1 MVHVSGGLSGAVPEL
16 RLDGVSVRQGRRLVV
31 EDLTWAHAAGRI
43 AWLVGENGT
52 GKSSLLRVMA
62 GRARPSAG
70 TVTLRDPAGRT
81 RERIYYKPAMRLPGG
96 VRAQEWSRLMD
107 RLAGLGAAEVEEPLA
122 ALRPDVP
129 ADRLLGRVSTG
140 EAKRMLLEAL
150 LRKPVPFVF
159 LDEPYEHLSGRARG
173 ALTEALVARART
185 AVVVV
190 ATNQPIPAHAAGP
203 VVQLDGERPVV
214 LEPEEAPWKG

>member
-1 MVHVSGGLSGAVPEL
+1 MVHVSGGMSEGVPEL

-31 EDLTWAHAAGRI
+31 ADLTWAHSAGRI
-43 AWLVGENGT
+43 AWLIGENGA

-81 RERIYYKPAMRLPGG
+81 GERIYYKPAMRLPGG
-96 VRAQEWSRLMD
+96 VRAREWSRLMD
-107 RLAGLGAAEVEEPLA
+107 RLAGPGGAEVEGPLA

-129 ADRLLGRVSTG
+129 GDRILGRISTG
-140 EAKRMLLEAL
+140 EAKRTLLEAL

-159 LDEPYEHLSGRARG
+159 LDEPYEHLSGRARD

-190 ATNQPIPAHAAGP
+190 ATNQPIPAGLAGP
-203 VVQLDGERPVV
+203 IVQLDGERPVV
-214 LEPEEAPWKG
+214 LEREEAPWKA